1 MAVRGGATAPS
12 AAAGAATIPGAGQRQ
27 QRGRHR
33 PRGGHLQCEQ
43 RQQQPWARPS
53 ASAGT
58 GRGGR
63 ACRASTVAQDVS
75 ASPPSGPAP
84 APAESEVL
92 STSRLSAVVK
102 LHVTSMSPDWRNPW
116 QTKTA
121 SRSTGSGALISK
133 HPRLGEDG
141 REETVNVILTAAHVV
156 ADSTYLQVQKGQS
169 PDKYSCAT
177 SAVLHES
184 DIALVE
190 VVGEM
195 FSDIEPLRVAAAD
208 VLPALR
214 SRVWVLGF
222 PVGGD
227 EISITEGVVSRVE
240 VQSYSHSYSPALAVT
255 VDAAVNSGNS
265 GGPAVDATTGEI
277 IGIAFQGYAGSDVE
291 NQGHLVPTPLI
302 HHFLDG
308 LERGEPTLPTLGI
321 CMQRLQSPAL
331 RAKLGMDAGETGV
344 MISKV
349 FHEGT
354 SWKRLEEGDVLLSVQ
369 GTRLANDGTI
379 VYLGKRLSLISLLV
393 RERDGRPALT
403 PPSVPIRISS
413 SQRAGAHDAH
423 RTDCA
428 PAPTTTSTTAQH
440 SFFIGDTITCEIKR
454 GGVKMSVDVELGK
467 SSHLV
472 PRSLYDVAPRYYLV
486 GGMLFQPLCL
496 DFLRCWG
503 NLKDAPTHLMQEYH
517 NGYTSEGQDEV
528 VVLTQ
533 ILSDGARARPADR
546 SAPRRAARALQL
558 R

>member
-1 MAVRGGATAPS
+1 M
-12 AAAGAATIPGAGQRQ
+12 
-27 QRGRHR
+27 
-33 PRGGHLQCEQ
+33 
-43 RQQQPWARPS
+43 
-53 ASAGT
+53 
-58 GRGGR
+58 
-63 ACRASTVAQDVS
+63 
-75 ASPPSGPAP
+75 
-84 APAESEVL
+84 L

-121 SRSTGSGALISK
+121 SRSTGSGALIAK
-133 HPRLGEDG
+133 RTRLDEDG
-141 REETVNVILTAAHVV
+141 NEETVNVVLTAAHVV

-169 PDKYSCAT
+169 PDKYSCTT

-190 VVGEM
+190 VVGDM
-195 FSDIEPLRVAAAD
+195 FSDIEPLQIAAAD
-208 VLPALR
+208 KLPSLR

-331 RAKLGMDAGETGV
+331 QAKLEMDPGETGV

-349 FHEGT
+349 FHKGT
-354 SWKRLEEGDVLLSVQ
+354 SWNKLMEGDVLLSVQ
-369 GTRLANDGTI
+369 GTKLANDGTI
-379 VYLGKRLSLISLLV
+379 VYLGKRLSLISLL
-393 RERDGRPALT
+393 
-403 PPSVPIRISS
+403 
-413 SQRAGAHDAH
+413 
-423 RTDCA
+423 
-428 PAPTTTSTTAQH
+428 H
-440 SFFIGDTITCEIKR
+440 SFFIGDTVTCEIKR
-454 GGVKMSVDVELGK
+454 SGVKMAVDVELGK

-472 PRSLYDVAPRYYLV
+472 PRSLYDVEPRYYLV

-533 ILSDGARARPADR
+533 ILSDDINLGYTWDEVALECVTDVNGRNVRNMEDLVRHVEEVKDTERFLEITVATGASRAGSGLPVKICLDCERLREADERLMKNYRIPCDR
-546 SAPRRAARALQL
+546 SSHYLEC
-558 R
+558 